1 MLNSLA
7 VSALSSALSTQSTP
21 LIAAVAIDID
31 GTIIVQMVLFWFV
44 LGFLHFTLFRP
55 YLKAVDARE
64 EGVDGSREEAAEMQ
78 TRAGRVIEEYEAKMR
93 QARRDATDVRESLR
107 NQGLQEQNDMVGEV
121 REQIQQDLE
130 MERGRIEAKVQTARA
145 TIQTRAKSLAG
156 DMVRQILPQ

>member
-1 MLNSLA
+1 
-7 VSALSSALSTQSTP
+7 
-21 LIAAVAIDID
+21 
-31 GTIIVQMVLFWFV
+31 
-44 LGFLHFTLFRP
+44 
-55 YLKAVDARE
+55 
-64 EGVDGSREEAAEMQ
+64 MQ

>member
-7 VSALSSALSTQSTP
+7 ISALSSSLSTQSSP
-21 LIAAVAIDID
+21 LLAAVAIDVD
-31 GTIIVQMVLFWFV
+31 GTIIVQMLLFWFV

-55 YLKAVDARE
+55 YLKAVEARE
-64 EGVDGSREEAAEMQ
+64 DGVEGSREEAAEMQ
-78 TRAGRVIEEYEAKMR
+78 TRAGRVIEEYEGKMR

-121 REQIQQDLE
+121 RDQIQQDLE
-130 MERGRIEAKVQTARA
+130 LERGRIDAKVKLART
-145 TIQTRAKSLAG
+145 TIQARAKSLAG